1 MNVHGVLRSF
11 GLALALGALFPVAA
25 FAQQTGEEMY
35 RELVKSSGYGHRMVY
50 NTDREAVFDPIA
62 GERWNGLHVD
72 ITHGKASG
80 SGGYSGMLALFRNVS
95 GLDYCI
101 RSVYAF
107 KTGQSYDRVQAPGPG
122 NYLVPAGESHLL
134 VVAHGLGY
142 GEDTLT
148 VGVAFWRPDRSRA
161 RACSDVA
168 PAGLDAWANAF
179 SWSNNLTF
187 RGSRR

>member
-1 MNVHGVLRSF
+1 MKIHLVAWIV
-11 GLALALGALFPVAA
+11 GLAFMACALSPVAV
-25 FAQQTGEEMY
+25 AQQTGEQLY
-35 RELVKSSGYGHRMVY
+35 RELTKSSGYGHRMSY
-50 NTDREAVFDPIA
+50 QTYREAVFDPVA
-62 GERWNGLHVD
+62 AQQWNGLHVD
-72 ITHGKASG
+72 ITHGKAYG
-80 SGGYSGMLALFRNVS
+80 AGGYSGQLAVFRNVS

-107 KTGQSYDRVQAPGPG
+107 QPGQQYDRVQAPGPG

-134 VVAHGLGY
+134 VLAHGLGY
-142 GEDTLT
+142 GVDSMT
-148 VGVAFWRPDRSRA
+148 VSVAFWRPDRSRE

-179 SWSNNLTF
+179 SWTNNLTF